1 MTTPFPDMMDFQ
13 GHNEPSRIECDV
25 YDLVVEGR
33 IPEEFAGSWFQSVP
47 DPQFPPLLGTD
58 TFLSGD
64 GMVRM
69 FRFERGH
76 VDFKQ
81 RYVQTERW
89 QLERKARRSLFGA
102 YRNPYTD
109 DPSVRGKRRGAANT
123 TPVFHGG
130 KLLTLKEDSRPWEVN
145 PKTLETVGEHS
156 YDGKLRSETVTAH
169 PRFDPE
175 TGELYFFGYEASGLA
190 STDVAYCVA
199 DKNGRLLREDWFK
212 VPYCALMH
220 DFVVTKE
227 HAIFPGFPIA
237 ADLARI
243 KAGGPHW
250 AWDQSKESYIGIMPR
265 AGRVDEMRWFR
276 ARPCSVFHFMNGFTE
291 GNKVHMDMCVSDVPA
306 FTFMREAGGLHM
318 PQQEVRGNILRW
330 TFDMSKPGDTPEE
343 TVLAPAGDFPRT
355 ADKDMMVDYDVA
367 YFMGLDFR
375 FGPPIISGPV
385 GGGFNTVSRLE
396 LKTGKITS
404 HVAGPQ
410 RTLQEHFHVPSKQKG
425 HEGYL
430 GCIADLQDQ
439 NTAELHIFEAQFV
452 DKGPIARIRVPLRLR
467 SGVHGN
473 WVPASAL

>member
-1 MTTPFPDMMDFQ
+1 MTTPFPNMMDFQ
-13 GHNEPSRIECDV
+13 GHNEPSRIECDI
-25 YDLVVEGR
+25 YDLIVEGQ

-58 TFLSGD
+58 TYLSGD
-64 GMVRM
+64 GMVRL

-123 TPVFHGG
+123 TPIFHGG

-227 HAIFPGFPIA
+227 HAIFPGFPIV

-243 KAGGPHW
+243 KSGGPHW
-250 AWDQSKESYIGIMPR
+250 AWDRSKESYIGIMPR

-318 PQQEVRGNILRW
+318 PQQEVRGNIVRW
-330 TFDMSKPGDTPEE
+330 TFDLSKSADTPEE

-355 ADKDMMVDYDVA
+355 ADKDLMVDYDVA

-385 GGGFNTVSRLE
+385 GGGFNTLSRLE

-410 RTLQEHFHVPSKQKG
+410 RTLQEHFHVPSKKKG

-439 NTAELHIFEAQFV
+439 NQAELQIFEAQFV

>member
-1 MTTPFPDMMDFQ
+1 MTTPFPNMMDFQ
-13 GHNEPSRIECDV
+13 GHNEPSRIECDI
-25 YDLVVEGR
+25 YDLIVEGQ

-58 TFLSGD
+58 TYLSGD
-64 GMVRM
+64 GMVRL

-123 TPVFHGG
+123 TPIFHGG

-227 HAIFPGFPIA
+227 HAIFPGFPIV

-243 KAGGPHW
+243 KSGGPHW
-250 AWDQSKESYIGIMPR
+250 AWDRSKESYIGIMPR

-318 PQQEVRGNILRW
+318 PQQEVRGNIVRW
-330 TFDMSKPGDTPEE
+330 TFDLSKSADTPEE

-385 GGGFNTVSRLE
+385 GGGFNTISRLE

-410 RTLQEHFHVPSKQKG
+410 RTLQEHFHVPSKKKG

-439 NTAELHIFEAQFV
+439 NQAELQIFEAQFV

>member
-1 MTTPFPDMMDFQ
+1 MTTPFPNMMDFQ
-13 GHNEPSRIECDV
+13 GHNEPSRIECDI
-25 YDLVVEGR
+25 YDLIVEGQ

-58 TFLSGD
+58 TYLSGD
-64 GMVRM
+64 GMVRL

-123 TPVFHGG
+123 TPIFHGG

-227 HAIFPGFPIA
+227 HAIFPGFPIV

-243 KAGGPHW
+243 KSGGPHW
-250 AWDQSKESYIGIMPR
+250 AWDRSKESYIGIMPR

-318 PQQEVRGNILRW
+318 PQQEVRGNIVRW
-330 TFDMSKPGDTPEE
+330 TFDLSKSADTPEE

-355 ADKDMMVDYDVA
+355 ADKDLMVDYDVA

-385 GGGFNTVSRLE
+385 GGGFNTISRLE

-410 RTLQEHFHVPSKQKG
+410 RTLQEHFHVPSKKKG

-439 NTAELHIFEAQFV
+439 NQAELQIFEAQFV